1 MLTPSGWLNIGA
13 RHVVPLHIEKE
24 DMKIRILLIILIFGF
39 CFPLTGYGQW
49 KMFEHRAEY
58 KAGDVLQ
65 ASKFVDKKG
74 YWEGYIGDE
83 LAGYVFIS
91 KEWTE
96 KLIGYSGKH
105 METLIAMDTNGIITG
120 VKVLFHSE
128 PIVLIGLKEKNYLDF
143 LGQYPGKDIRQD
155 LTVGKGIS
163 MDAITGATV
172 TAVVQNAI
180 IFRSARKVASQTG
193 IIEYVKRTKRRISEK
208 FTALSWNELKSSEAI
223 KNIRVTTREL
233 GIEGKDIYIDLYFGI
248 VTVPSIGR
256 NVLGD
261 KLFKETIN
269 RLKKGESAIF
279 VASRGEGSFKG
290 SGFARGGIFERFSIE
305 QQDRGYAFK
314 DSDYNIL
321 TDIRAEGALS
331 IKEGGLFIVR
341 GNDFESSSP
350 FKFNLVLPYRTGGK
364 KEFKSFSVE
373 YQIPDRFLVK

>member
-1 MLTPSGWLNIGA
+1 MPSRWLNIGA
-13 RHVVPLHIEKE
+13 RHVVPLYIERR
-24 DMKIRILLIILIFGF
+24 DMKKKILLIILIFGF
-39 CFPLTGYGQW
+39 CYPLTGHSQW

-58 KAGDVLQ
+58 KHGDVLQ

-74 YWEGYIGDE
+74 YWEGYIDDE

-91 KEWTE
+91 KDWTE

-105 METLIAMDTNGIITG
+105 METLIGMDANGIITG

-143 LGQYPGKDIRQD
+143 LDQYPGKDMRQD

-180 IFRSARKVASQTG
+180 ILRSARKVASQTG
-193 IIEYVKRTKRRISEK
+193 LIEYVKGTKRRISEK
-208 FTALSWNELKSSEAI
+208 FAELSWNELLSSEAI
-223 KNIRVTTREL
+223 KNIRVTTKEL
-233 GIEGKDIYIDLYFGI
+233 GIEGKDLYIDLYFGI
-248 VTVPSIGR
+248 VTVPSVGR

-269 RLKKGESAIF
+269 RLNKGESAIF
-279 VASRGEGSFKG
+279 IASKGKGSFKG

-321 TDIRAEGALS
+321 TDIKAEDAPS

-341 GNDFESSSP
+341 GKDFESSNP
-350 FKFNLVLPYRTGGK
+350 FKFNLVIPYRIGGK

-373 YQIPDRFLVK
+373 YQIPDRFLEK